1 MNTLSIISNIC
12 LAVVDI
18 VLIVMIARGWKK

>member
-1 MNTLSIISNIC
+1 MDKISIISDVC

-18 VLIVMIARGWKK
+18 VLIVMIARGWNK